1 MPRDGIDA
9 SWEIDVDVEHL
20 LGLDAVAC
28 DEGADLAAKSFEGFG
43 GVLEAVR
50 YIVVGADEVALQVD
64 QADVHAGALDVYADE
79 VATFGVQTEEE
90 GEATDTDL
98 QLALAL
104 DTAAIL
110 EFLEDLRRCGDAD
123 V

>member
-1 MPRDGIDA
+1 MR
-9 SWEIDVDVEHL
+9 EIDVDVEHL

-28 DEGADLAAKSFEGFG
+28 DEGTDLAAKSFEGFG

-50 YIVVGADEVALQVD
+50 YIVVGADEVTLQVD

-79 VATFGVQTEEE
+79 VASFGVESEEE
-90 GEATDTDL
+90 GEATNADL
-98 QLALAL
+98 QLALPL
-104 DTAAIL
+104 NTASIL
-110 EFLEDLRRCGDAD
+110 ELLEDLRRCGDAD